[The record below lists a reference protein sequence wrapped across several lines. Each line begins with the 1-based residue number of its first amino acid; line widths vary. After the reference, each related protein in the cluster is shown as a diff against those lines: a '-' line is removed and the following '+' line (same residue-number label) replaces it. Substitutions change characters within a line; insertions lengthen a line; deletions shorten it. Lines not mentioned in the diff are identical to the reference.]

1 MSRTVTLRLKNSV
14 YERLRLL
21 AERDNRSLSN
31 LIETGMVRY
40 LEQEK
45 HVDEFEIQVQEI
57 RTSQPLRESITRG
70 LEDAKERRGRYV

>member
-14 YERLRLL
+14 YERLRTL

-45 HVDEFEIQVQEI
+45 HVDEFEIQEI